1 MRLAIGYGV
10 DYGYSE
16 SEMRVLIC
24 YAIVKRGSVVVLE
37 AVARSWFPERCVPRL
52 EEFGFWFP
60 RIVVS

>member
-1 MRLAIGYGV
+1 V